1 MTERERHRE
10 PDPYWTD
17 DVLLGEVPLPG
28 GPALVRLRAHHAV
41 ERYHGRNV
49 AELVPLAHPVGER
62 GYVHARPYVLE
73 PEITLTVGLFPTLR
87 EGGAV
92 GEVVDS
98 AWEGMRHVEIGQA
111 QAWHYP
117 ADRLLVLWE
126 GYLFDRWR
134 SADPMH
140 NPALAAVWR
149 GFEEHLLAR
158 FPDTERIATPS
169 WEDIYERPAWQAF
182 LSQHGYAPA
191 TPGVF
196 VKELR
201 PGGAARETP

>member
-1 MTERERHRE
+1 
-10 PDPYWTD
+10 
-17 DVLLGEVPLPG
+17 
-28 GPALVRLRAHHAV
+28 V

-117 ADRLLVLWE
+117 AN
-126 GYLFDRWR
+126 
-134 SADPMH
+134 S
-140 NPALAAVWR
+140 
-149 GFEEHLLAR
+149 
-158 FPDTERIATPS
+158 
-169 WEDIYERPAWQAF
+169 
-182 LSQHGYAPA
+182 
-191 TPGVF
+191 
-196 VKELR
+196 
-201 PGGAARETP
+201 